1 MSYRGIIWRL
11 ICGGMKMGDS
21 LSKIVAIVLAVL
33 LMFIIPIKS
42 EFERLDDISRIYVLN
57 ETTKFVD
64 RVRNLGYI
72 TPRMY
77 LEYVRNIEATDNLY
91 EVRLEHG
98 RKIYIPV
105 YEESLSGN
113 LEFKEEHIEEYDT
126 SFTEDIIKVL
136 LPDSP
141 VGGDDIILELRKGD
155 YFAVTVF
162 NTNRTMATKMQEM
175 LGSNVP
181 VEKIF
186 VRYGGLVND

>member
-1 MSYRGIIWRL
+1 
-11 ICGGMKMGDS
+11 MKMGDS

-91 EVRLEHG
+91 EGLNTV
-98 RKIYIPV
+98 V
-105 YEESLSGN
+105 N
-113 LEFKEEHIEEYDT
+113 LYPC
-126 SFTEDIIKVL
+126 L
-136 LPDSP
+136 
-141 VGGDDIILELRKGD
+141 
-155 YFAVTVF
+155 
-162 NTNRTMATKMQEM
+162 
-175 LGSNVP
+175 
-181 VEKIF
+181 
-186 VRYGGLVND
+186 

>member
-1 MSYRGIIWRL
+1 
-11 ICGGMKMGDS
+11 MKMGDS

-126 SFTEDIIKVL
+126 SFTEDIINVL
-136 LPDSP
+136 FPDSP